1 MQPVVEGS
9 SPGAGRKGAV
19 PNPRCAATCSAGIP
33 LPDSVSGATPKCFDR
48 TVGNAHICL
57 VVIQYLVEVWE
68 GFQIALRALFSNKL
82 RSFLT
87 MLGIII
93 GIVTVTAML
102 TVIGGLERGLER
114 SLGMLGMDVLYVE
127 KMPWIRTP
135 QDWVTLRNR
144 PDIRP
149 EVADA
154 IRDRAN
160 HVAAVAPSVAT
171 SRPVRY
177 RDRAMYGVYIEGST
191 PDATRISD
199 VNLTSG
205 RWYNELEVQKSNNVA
220 VIGADVAE
228 VLFPS
233 EQPLGKRIRIHGHRF
248 EVIGVLQRQGKFMGL
263 FSFDEQIQIPFSTF
277 QRLFGRYRSITVE
290 VKAASVE
297 SLELAEDEITGIV
310 RAVRGVD
317 AMEESDFEINKV
329 EAFRE
334 RIAGVKATI
343 YAIGIFLTALSL
355 LVGGIGVMNI
365 MFVTVKERTK
375 EIGIR
380 KAVGA
385 NRNAILVQFLIEA
398 VLVCMVAGLIGVGI
412 SLGVSAI
419 INSFLPA
426 YLSPFTVGLA
436 FAICV
441 GVGIVFGIVPSW
453 NAAGLRPIDALRYE

>member
-1 MQPVVEGS
+1 MTRFLVEIWEGS
-9 SPGAGRKGAV
+9 
-19 PNPRCAATCSAGIP
+19 
-33 LPDSVSGATPKCFDR
+33 
-48 TVGNAHICL
+48 
-57 VVIQYLVEVWE
+57 
-68 GFQIALRALFSNKL
+68 QIALRALFSNKM

-87 MLGIII
+87 MLGIVI

-114 SLGMLGMDVLYVE
+114 SLGMLGMDVLYVQ
-127 KMPWIRTP
+127 KTPWIQSSRTE
-135 QDWVTLRNR
+135 WVKYRNR
-144 PDIRP
+144 ADIRP

-154 IRDRAN
+154 IRNRAS
-160 HVAAVAPSVAT
+160 HVAAVAPSVT
-171 SRPVRY
+171 TYRPVRY
-177 RDRAMYGVYIEGST
+177 RDRAMYGLYIEGST
-191 PDATRISD
+191 PDATRITD

-205 RWYNELEVQKSNNVA
+205 RWYNELELQKSTNVA
-220 VIGADVAE
+220 VIGADVSD

-263 FSFDEQIQIPFSTF
+263 FSFDEQIQIPISTF
-277 QRLFGRYRSITVE
+277 QRLFGRYRSISVE
-290 VKAASVE
+290 VKAASAE
-297 SLELAEDEITGIV
+297 SMDLAEDEITGIV

-317 AMEESDFEINKV
+317 AMEESNFTINKV

-334 RIAGVKATI
+334 QIAGVKALI

-385 NRNAILVQFLIEA
+385 NRTAILVQFLIEA

-453 NAAGLRPIDALRYE
+453 NAASMRPIDALRYE